1 MKQEMMTIVSQ
12 KQLAPRIFQLVL
24 KGNLVDEMGRPGQFI
39 HIKVPREDL
48 LLRRP
53 ISLNQINKKAKTCTI
68 IYRVEG
74 EGTKIFS
81 ELVVGNTLDVMGP
94 LGNGF
99 PINSVEAGQLA
110 YIIGGGI
117 GIPPLYELSKQLTEK
132 GVHVVHFLGYV
143 SKEVSYFKEEFTSL
157 GDTRF
162 ATDDGSLGVHG
173 NVGNLFL
180 DAIKD
185 EQPDVVYACGA
196 NGMLKTV
203 EQLFTTN
210 PNVFLS
216 LEQRMA
222 CGMGACYACVCH
234 VRDDET
240 GVKSLKVCDE
250 GPIFRASEVI
260 L

>member
-1 MKQEMMTIVSQ
+1 MKQELMTIVSQ

-24 KGNLVDEMGRPGQFI
+24 SGELVNEMEKPGQFL

-53 ISLNQINKKAKTCTI
+53 ISINEINKAAKTCTI

-74 EGTKIFS
+74 DGTRYFS
-81 ELVVGNTLDVMGP
+81 ELTSGQKLDVMGP

-99 PINSVEAGQLA
+99 PIESMQAGQVV
-110 YIIGGGI
+110 YIVGGGI
-117 GIPPLYELSKQLTEK
+117 GIPPMYELSKQLNQK
-132 GVHVVHFLGYV
+132 GVKVIHFLGYA
-143 SKEVSYFKEEFTSL
+143 SKEVAYFQNEFMALS
-157 GDTRF
+157 DTHF

-173 NVGNLFL
+173 NVGNLLL
-180 DAIKD
+180 DAIEN
-185 EQPDVVYACGA
+185 EQPDAVYACGA

-203 EQLFTTN
+203 AQLFTDN

-222 CGMGACYACVCH
+222 CGMGACYACVCR
-234 VRDDET
+234 VPEDET
-240 GVKSLKVCDE
+240 GTKSLKVCDE
-250 GPIFRASEVI
+250 GPIFRANEVV

>member
-12 KQLAPRIFQLVL
+12 QQLAPRIFQLTL
-24 KGNLVDEMGRPGQFI
+24 TGKLVNEMGKPGQFI

-53 ISLNQINKKAKTCTI
+53 ISINQIDRAQQTCTI
-68 IYRVEG
+68 IYRTEG
-74 EGTKIFS
+74 DGTQVFS
-81 ELVVGNTLDVMGP
+81 KMTAGEQLDVMGP

-99 PINSVEAGQLA
+99 DVDCLNSGQKA
-110 YIIGGGI
+110 FVIGGGI
-117 GIPPLYELSKQLTEK
+117 GIPPMYELSKQLKQK
-132 GVHVVHFLGYV
+132 GVEVIHFLGYA
-143 SKEVSYFKEEFTSL
+143 SKEVAYFQDEFIAL

-162 ATDDGSLGVHG
+162 ATDDGSFGVEG
-173 NVGNLFL
+173 NVGNLL
-180 DAIKD
+180 LEAIKK
-185 EQPDVVYACGA
+185 EQPDAVYACGA
-196 NGMLKTV
+196 NGMLKMIAEV
-203 EQLFTTN
+203 FDDN

-234 VRDDET
+234 VPDDET
-240 GVKSLKVCDE
+240 GTKSVKVCDE
-250 GPIFRASEVI
+250 GPIFRASEVV